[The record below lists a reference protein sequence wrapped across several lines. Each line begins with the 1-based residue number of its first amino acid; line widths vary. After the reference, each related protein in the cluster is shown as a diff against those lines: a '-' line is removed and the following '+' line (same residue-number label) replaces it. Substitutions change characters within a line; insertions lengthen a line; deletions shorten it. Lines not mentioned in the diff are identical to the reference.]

1 MPLLKHRGVWGP
13 SHLNIFM
20 LWENLFHI
28 LSMTGINYCDGI
40 TINAVCKVPF
50 VCIGH
55 VVAKPAC
62 QFRFTSWQSALNLI
76 DRIDSVSYIAL
87 QIVLIISMPVFLCHI
102 LIESKYFTRCTR
114 LNDIIHISQ
123 QRKYGLSPRQ

>member
-1 MPLLKHRGVWGP
+1 MSDETGNGVSVLYCVSGCYAEVHI
-13 SHLNIFM
+13 S
-20 LWENLFHI
+20 WENLFHI

-40 TINAVCKVPF
+40 TINAVCKIPF

-76 DRIDSVSYIAL
+76 NRIDSVSYIA
-87 QIVLIISMPVFLCHI
+87 MHAA
-102 LIESKYFTRCTR
+102 Y
-114 LNDIIHISQ
+114 
-123 QRKYGLSPRQ
+123 

>member
-1 MPLLKHRGVWGP
+1 
-13 SHLNIFM
+13 
-20 LWENLFHI
+20 
-28 LSMTGINYCDGI
+28 MTGINYCDGI

-76 DRIDSVSYIAL
+76 DRIDSVSYIA
-87 QIVLIISMPVFLCHI
+87 MHAA
-102 LIESKYFTRCTR
+102 
-114 LNDIIHISQ
+114 
-123 QRKYGLSPRQ
+123 